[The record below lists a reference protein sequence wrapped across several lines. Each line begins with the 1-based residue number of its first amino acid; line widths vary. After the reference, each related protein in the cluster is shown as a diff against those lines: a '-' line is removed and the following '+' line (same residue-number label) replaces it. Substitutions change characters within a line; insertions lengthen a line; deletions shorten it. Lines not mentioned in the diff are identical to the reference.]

1 MDDLRLIRVELPAAS
16 FWATDELH
24 ALEQYLNSL
33 GLQTGPLSLDM
44 VDAIYTEIEE
54 MMNSGEIR

>member
-44 VDAIYTEIEE
+44 VDAIYTE
-54 MMNSGEIR
+54 EIR

>member
-24 ALEQYLNSL
+24 ALEQYLRMLLFDEQNQ
-33 GLQTGPLSLDM
+33 GTTD
-44 VDAIYTEIEE
+44 VE
-54 MMNSGEIR
+54 